1 MGLSGPPALC
11 GHPVLNRPGG
21 GILNDRRRSA
31 IRVQRRYAPSHQKA
45 DVLNHPMI
53 EFRNVTRSY
62 GRKVAVDD
70 LSLSIGPGELFAL
83 LGPNGAGKTT
93 TIKMLVGLLRPDSG
107 TVRVCG
113 RDVSQDVREASRVI
127 GYVPDQPFLYDKLTG
142 REFLEFVGQMRGLP
156 PALLAE
162 RIASQVCN
170 LELGD
175 FLDDLIETYSH
186 GMRQR
191 LVFAAAFLHD
201 PPVLVIDEPLV
212 GLDPRS
218 SRLVKN
224 LLRARTAAGASVLM
238 STHLLSLA
246 EEIATR
252 IGIVDRGRI
261 KFLGTKAQLQQL
273 LALPHTS
280 LEQLFLQL
288 TEGNHQPA
296 RAQGDGAATAVGAVV
311 AAENLPEALPQAD
324 WRLAAD
330 RRQPCNM
337 TADPDPCDTTA
348 SDVQHQI
355 GSADP
360 VGRRPTE
367 EA

>member
-1 MGLSGPPALC
+1 
-11 GHPVLNRPGG
+11 V
-21 GILNDRRRSA
+21 IDDRRRSG
-31 IRVQRRYAPSHQKA
+31 IPVQRRYEPSHHKA

-53 EFRNVTRSY
+53 EFHNVTRRY
-62 GRKVAVDD
+62 GRKVAVAD

-93 TIKMLVGLLRPDSG
+93 TIKMLVGLLRPDGG

-113 RDVSQDVREASRVI
+113 RDVAQDIREASRMI

-156 PALLAE
+156 PVVLAE
-162 RIASQVCN
+162 RIASQVCE

-175 FLDDLIETYSH
+175 FLDELIETYSH

-288 TEGNHQPA
+288 TEGNHQPT
-296 RAQGDGAATAVGAVV
+296 RVQGDGVSPAASPAPAVDDGSGELSRASR
-311 AAENLPEALPQAD
+311 AD
-324 WRLAAD
+324 GQLAAHYSK
-330 RRQPCNM
+330 PCNI
-337 TADPDPCDTTA
+337 TADADPCDTTA
-348 SDVQHQI
+348 SDVPRQHRC
-355 GSADP
+355 ADP
-360 VGRRPTE
+360 AERRPAE
-367 EA
+367 DS

>member
-1 MGLSGPPALC
+1 
-11 GHPVLNRPGG
+11 
-21 GILNDRRRSA
+21 
-31 IRVQRRYAPSHQKA
+31 
-45 DVLNHPMI
+45 
-53 EFRNVTRSY
+53 
-62 GRKVAVDD
+62 
-70 LSLSIGPGELFAL
+70 
-83 LGPNGAGKTT
+83 
-93 TIKMLVGLLRPDSG
+93 
-107 TVRVCG
+107 
-113 RDVSQDVREASRVI
+113 
-127 GYVPDQPFLYDKLTG
+127 
-142 REFLEFVGQMRGLP
+142 
-156 PALLAE
+156 
-162 RIASQVCN
+162 
-170 LELGD
+170 
-175 FLDDLIETYSH
+175 
-186 GMRQR
+186 
-191 LVFAAAFLHD
+191 
-201 PPVLVIDEPLV
+201 VLVIDEPLV

-296 RAQGDGAATAVGAVV
+296 RAQGDGAVTAVGAVV

-367 EA
+367 DV

>member
-1 MGLSGPPALC
+1 MT
-11 GHPVLNRPGG
+11 
-21 GILNDRRRSA
+21 D
-31 IRVQRRYAPSHQKA
+31 
-45 DVLNHPMI
+45 PMI
-53 EFRNVTRSY
+53 HFHNVTRSY
-62 GRKVAVDD
+62 GRKVAVAD

-113 RDVSQDVREASRVI
+113 YDVAQSPREAARLI

-156 PALLAE
+156 STLLAE
-162 RIASQVCN
+162 RIADQVSK
-170 LELGD
+170 LELGT
-175 FLDDLIETYSH
+175 FLDELIETYSH

-191 LVFAAAFLHD
+191 LVFAAAFLHQ

-218 SRLVKN
+218 SRLVKD

-238 STHLLSLA
+238 STHLLWLA

-252 IGIVDRGRI
+252 IGIVDQGRI
-261 KFLGTKAQLQQL
+261 KFLGTKDQLQQL

-280 LEQLFLQL
+280 LEQLFLEL

-296 RAQGDGAATAVGAVV
+296 DTQKHHCAAADAAPPGGTEGRAAELLGTAGQGEADCRGPYETPGDKPACKPDGDAPLPHRSAEAATGSSA
-311 AAENLPEALPQAD
+311 
-324 WRLAAD
+324 
-330 RRQPCNM
+330 
-337 TADPDPCDTTA
+337 PD
-348 SDVQHQI
+348 H
-355 GSADP
+355 
-360 VGRRPTE
+360 
-367 EA
+367 

>member
-1 MGLSGPPALC
+1 MPSGPA
-11 GHPVLNRPGG
+11 R
-21 GILNDRRRSA
+21 GILNYRRRNGIPVA
-31 IRVQRRYAPSHQKA
+31 RRYAPSRQKA

-62 GRKVAVDD
+62 GRKVAVAE
-70 LSLSIGPGELFAL
+70 LSLTIGPGELFAL

-107 TVRVCG
+107 TVQVCG
-113 RDVSQDVREASRVI
+113 LDVVGNAREASRVI

-175 FLDDLIETYSH
+175 FLDELIETYSH

-224 LLRARTAAGASVLM
+224 LLRARAAAGASVLM

-296 RAQGDGAATAVGAVV
+296 RAQGDGAATAARPAPTADDGTGALSRADGQF
-311 AAENLPEALPQAD
+311 AAHCPETV
-324 WRLAAD
+324 
-330 RRQPCNM
+330 
-337 TADPDPCDTTA
+337 TADPDPCDATA
-348 SDVQHQI
+348 SDVPRQHR
-355 GSADP
+355 SADP
-360 VGRRPTE
+360 AGRQPAE
-367 EA
+367 DS